1 MSELPVPP
9 EDLRVSDVDRRRVQ
23 ERLRQAHDAGALDLG
38 EFDER
43 VAAAWAARTR
53 ADLVRTTSD
62 LPEPEAAPVAKPGGR
77 VFSDSGGGVAMRV
90 LTIIW
95 ACLSAV
101 TLTSWGI
108 VALSTDGDVDP
119 WWLWVAGPP
128 AAVLLVLYVAGIGRP
143 PRL

>member
-1 MSELPVPP
+1 MSEPVPP
-9 EDLRVSDVDRRRVQ
+9 PSGHRVFADS
-23 ERLRQAHDAGALDLG
+23 AAGA
-38 EFDER
+38 
-43 VAAAWAARTR
+43 
-53 ADLVRTTSD
+53 
-62 LPEPEAAPVAKPGGR
+62 
-77 VFSDSGGGVAMRV
+77 AMRV

-101 TLTSWGI
+101 ALTSWGI
-108 VALSTDGDVDP
+108 VALSTEGELDP

>member
-1 MSELPVPP
+1 MTEPVPP
-9 EDLRVSDVDRRRVQ
+9 DAMRVSDVDRRSVQ
-23 ERLRQAHDAGALDLG
+23 ERLRRAHELGELDLS

-43 VAAAWAARTR
+43 VAAVWAARTR
-53 ADLVRTTSD
+53 ADLVRTTAD
-62 LPEPEAAPVAKPGGR
+62 LPTPPRTRNHGT
-77 VFSDSGGGVAMRV
+77 VFADSGGGKTMRV

-95 ACLSAV
+95 ACISAV
-101 TLTSWGI
+101 ALVSWGI
-108 VALSTDGDVDP
+108 TALSAGGDIDQ